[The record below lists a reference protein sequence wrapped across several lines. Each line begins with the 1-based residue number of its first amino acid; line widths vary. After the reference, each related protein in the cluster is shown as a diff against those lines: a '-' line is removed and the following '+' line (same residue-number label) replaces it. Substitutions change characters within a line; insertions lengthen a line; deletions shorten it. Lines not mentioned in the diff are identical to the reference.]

1 MSHIPSCK
9 HAHKIDPTQLYES
22 LVGELTDFAI
32 FLTDVDGCIV
42 SWNPGVERILGY
54 REEEWLGRAIE
65 LIFTAE
71 DRAKGI
77 HQEEMTKAARE
88 GRSPDTRWHLR
99 KGGDRIYVEGSMV
112 ALRDEAGGLLGFS
125 KVMRDIT
132 ERKREAE
139 ELRQQWRT
147 FDTALSHTPDFA
159 YILDEESRVRY
170 ANRALLSLWQKPLNE
185 VFGKNFFDLDYP
197 PELAARLQDQTRQVI
212 TTRQPLRDHTPFASL
227 SGETRDYEYILMPV
241 FGETNQVEAVT
252 GSTRDIT
259 DQKRLE
265 KALARSEERLQQI
278 FAQAPVGV
286 VVVRGRD
293 FIIELANQ
301 TYQDL
306 IRGREL
312 VGRPFIEALPDLGQE
327 VWDAFNRVL
336 DTDEPFTASEWYIP
350 YDQDGDGVVENHW
363 FNVVYNPLRES
374 DGVASGVVAVCSDV
388 TAQVLAR
395 QELER
400 VNRELEEFAYVA
412 SHDLQEPLRMVNI
425 YSQLILKSV
434 GEDNPKLYQ
443 FAGFVRQG
451 VARMEALI
459 RDLLT
464 YSRTVHRD
472 DLPAGSADL
481 SVSLTEALSI
491 LKDGVEAS
499 GAVISAPPLPIVRGD
514 TEQLAHIF
522 QNLISNALKYRR
534 EEVAPRIQISVEP
547 HCEQVIIAVQDNG
560 IGFEQQY
567 AEQIFGLFKRL
578 HKDEYAGTGLG
589 LAICHR
595 IIERYGGRIW
605 AEGRPGEGAT
615 FFFSLPKAQGA

>member
-1 MSHIPSCK
+1 MPIKSTPRSCTK
-9 HAHKIDPTQLYES
+9 VWLE
-22 LVGELTDFAI
+22 I

-278 FAQAPVGV
+278 FEQAPVGV

-293 FIIELANQ
+293 FIIELANP
-301 TYQDL
+301 TYRDL

-312 VGRPFIEALPDLGQE
+312 VGRPFIEAVPDLGQE

-336 DTDEPFTASEWYIP
+336 DADEPFTASEWHIR
-350 YDQDGDGVVENHW
+350 YDQDGDGVVEDHW
-363 FNVVYNPLRES
+363 FNVVYNPLREA
-374 DGVASGVVAVCSDV
+374 DGVASGLVAVCSDV

-443 FAGFVRQG
+443 IRGVRATRSG
-451 VARMEALI
+451 AHGSP
-459 RDLLT
+459 
-464 YSRTVHRD
+464 YSG
-472 DLPAGSADL
+472 PADL
-481 SVSLTEALSI
+481 FAHSTQ
-491 LKDGVEAS
+491 GRFAS
-499 GAVISAPPLPIVRGD
+499 GFGGSIRLADGSFVHLEGWGGGERGGHKRAASSD
-514 TEQLAHIF
+514 CA
-522 QNLISNALKYRR
+522 RR
-534 EEVAPRIQISVEP
+534 
-547 HCEQVIIAVQDNG
+547 H
-560 IGFEQQY
+560 
-567 AEQIFGLFKRL
+567 
-578 HKDEYAGTGLG
+578 
-589 LAICHR
+589 
-595 IIERYGGRIW
+595 
-605 AEGRPGEGAT
+605 GAT
-615 FFFSLPKAQGA
+615 GAHFSEPDFERFEIPARGSCSPDPDLRRASWRTGDHCGPGQRHWFRTTVCGTDFWPL